1 MDFSGRVC
9 PADVRFGW
17 LICTLGDTVGQFR
30 TEQGRRVCGLSAMS
44 HLKKKCRHLKRKFVN
59 CLAYQQLV
67 LYI

>member
-44 HLKKKCRHLKRKFVN
+44 HLKKMQTLE
-59 CLAYQQLV
+59 A
-67 LYI
+67 